1 MFQYENQEF
10 LTAEFPV
17 LPSISHFLGAFE
29 STHNN
34 YLEDPFP
41 VSQYHDQIYNHYPTP
56 ASLYTFRNTD
66 FHSSKTT
73 KKRRDRGSS
82 FSSSTKVVN
91 VDDFGAKGNG
101 QDDTKA
107 FELAWKEACSSRK
120 ATLLV
125 PKGRTYYLKPI
136 TFSGPCRSPLTLK
149 INGMIKAST
158 RISDY
163 ENDRRHWL
171 KFEGVDNF
179 VVEGNGIIN
188 GNGRKWWQNS
198 CKVNKELAVTFYQC
212 INLVV
217 SNLMFKDAQQMH
229 LTFQKCTNV
238 KALNLRV
245 VAPGN
250 SPNTDGIHIT
260 ETQNAIIRNCV
271 IGTGTLNEENE
282 TTSILSLLNCLSK
295 ICFFLGDDCISIVSG
310 SRNVR
315 AMDITCGPGHGISI
329 GSLGAENSEAEVSN
343 IRVNRALISG
353 TSNGVRIKTWQ
364 VCSGYAKNIMF
375 QNVVMKNVSNPI
387 IIDQNYCDK
396 EDSCPEQNSAV
407 KVSNVV
413 YKNIRGTSA
422 SDDAIKFDCSK
433 SFPCQEIS
441 LLGVHIVGQGNEVA
455 TASCENVRLKN
466 RWKVYPQC

>member
-1 MFQYENQEF
+1 MHQQNHLFIFFIAFYLFSLCFGSFHENP
-10 LTAEFPV
+10 L
-17 LPSISHFLGAFE
+17 
-29 STHNN
+29 
-34 YLEDPFP
+34 P
-41 VSQYHDQIYNHYPTP
+41 VSQYYDQFFGHYPRL

-66 FHSSKTT
+66 FRSSMTT
-73 KKRRDRGSS
+73 KMRRDRGSS
-82 FSSSTKVVN
+82 LSGSPKIVN

-101 QDDTKA
+101 QDDSEA

-125 PKGRTYYLKPI
+125 PKGRTYHLKPI
-136 TFSGPCRSPLTLK
+136 TFSGPCRDPLTLK
-149 INGMIKAST
+149 INGMIKASP
-158 RISDY
+158 RMSDY
-163 ENDRRHWL
+163 DNDRRHWL

-198 CKVNKELAVTFYQC
+198 CKVNKELPCRGAPTAVTFYQC

-217 SNLMFKDAQQMH
+217 ANLMFKNAQQMH
-229 LTFQKCTNV
+229 LTFQKCTNI

-271 IGTGTLNEENE
+271 IGTG
-282 TTSILSLLNCLSK
+282 
-295 ICFFLGDDCISIVSG
+295 DDCISIVSG
-310 SRNVR
+310 SRNVQ

-343 IRVNRALISG
+343 IRVNRALMSG

-364 VCSGYAKNIMF
+364 GGSGYAKNIMF
-375 QNVVMKNVSNPI
+375 QNIVMNNVSNPI

-396 EDSCPEQNSAV
+396 KESCPEQNSAV

-433 SFPCQEIS
+433 SFPCQEVS
-441 LLGVHIVGQGNEVA
+441 LLGVHIVGQGDEVA

-466 RWKVYPQC
+466 RWRVYPEC

>member
-1 MFQYENQEF
+1 MKMHQQNRLFIF
-10 LTAEFPV
+10 F
-17 LPSISHFLGAFE
+17 IAF
-29 STHNN
+29 SLFSLCFGS

-198 CKVNKELAVTFYQC
+198 CKVNKELPCKRAPTAVTFYQC

-271 IGTGTLNEENE
+271 IGTG
-282 TTSILSLLNCLSK
+282 
-295 ICFFLGDDCISIVSG
+295 DDCISIVSG

-364 VCSGYAKNIMF
+364 GGSGYAKNIMF